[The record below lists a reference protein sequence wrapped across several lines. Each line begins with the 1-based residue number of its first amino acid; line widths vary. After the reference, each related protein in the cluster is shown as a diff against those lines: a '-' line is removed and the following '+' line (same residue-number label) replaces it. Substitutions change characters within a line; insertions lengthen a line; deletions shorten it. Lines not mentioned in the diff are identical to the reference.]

1 MVGILAYFE
10 DKTKLEKH
18 FMPLAL
24 MFLPTY
30 STEVLTGQ

>member
-1 MVGILAYFE
+1 MAEILAYFE

-18 FMPLAL
+18 FMPLSL
-24 MFLPTY
+24 IFLPTY